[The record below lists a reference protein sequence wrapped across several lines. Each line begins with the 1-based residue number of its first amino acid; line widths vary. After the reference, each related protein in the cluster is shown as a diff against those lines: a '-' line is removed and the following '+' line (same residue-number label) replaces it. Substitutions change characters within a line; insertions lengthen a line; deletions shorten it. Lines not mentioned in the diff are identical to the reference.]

1 MRFHSVAALALV
13 LCSAVPPSHL
23 PPGAVQVGG
32 CSGTLVHRALG
43 HTYGVSAA
51 HCSGKAG
58 TEVYVILQSGSRVKG
73 SWVAA
78 DAKTDLALFKIPSSG
93 QSLARVVAAPPVIK
107 SVTAYGRHG
116 PKQLK
121 ATGPR
126 EIRDTTSKQMFMR
139 RGYKVSGGK
148 YRDGDSG
155 AGVYAGGNLIGVAS
169 HGKDDKELFS
179 SSHAPLVAFLKEH
192 KAFGP
197 RPEGSDWGD
206 KDRTREILELKR
218 RLAELEPS
226 QGKTGPAGPAGPAGG
241 RGDTGPA
248 GPPGTASD
256 TSDLLSRLESLED
269 WRSNF
274 RATIRIRLRPVKE

>member
-32 CSGTLVHRALG
+32 CSGTLVHRDLG

-58 TEVYVILQSGSRVKG
+58 TEVYVILQDGSRVKG
-73 SWVAA
+73 IWVAA
-78 DAKTDLALFKIPSSG
+78 EAKTDLALFKIPSVDH
-93 QSLARVVAAPPVIK
+93 SLARVVAAPPVIK

-121 ATGPR
+121 PTGPR

-155 AGVYAGGNLIGVAS
+155 LACM
-169 HGKDDKELFS
+169 
-179 SSHAPLVAFLKEH
+179 LVA
-192 KAFGP
+192 
-197 RPEGSDWGD
+197 
-206 KDRTREILELKR
+206 T
-218 RLAELEPS
+218 
-226 QGKTGPAGPAGPAGG
+226 
-241 RGDTGPA
+241 
-248 GPPGTASD
+248 
-256 TSDLLSRLESLED
+256 
-269 WRSNF
+269 
-274 RATIRIRLRPVKE
+274 